1 MEGSES
7 GKLGP
12 VVVDACGATGGA
24 VVYRGRFGLFCGSGF
39 CKFPDD
45 VVDLSCGAPL
55 VPMLANPATVSL
67 ANAVNDLLLLLVLKP
82 VDEVEYW

>member
-12 VVVDACGATGGA
+12 VVVGTCGTAGGE
-24 VVYRGRFGLFCGSGF
+24 VICRGKFGLLCGSGF
-39 CKFPDD
+39 CKLPDD
-45 VVDLSCGAPL
+45 VVDLSCGAPF
-55 VPMLANPATVSL
+55 VPILANPATVSL

-82 VDEVEYW
+82 VDEAEYW